1 MENHPSAPLRGAKS
15 VPRTLTELAIRA
27 AELPASGTLTLWDGS
42 LKNFGCRISAKGT
55 KSFIVLVASGSRQTI
70 GRFPTLSLA
79 EARAAAKRAL
89 AEKTLGKVRPNTIG
103 YLAAVEEF
111 LVHSEAKNRPRTVL
125 EYKRLLTAHFP
136 FGTTRLADITS
147 EQIEKRLKLLGD
159 RPSERQHAFTSIKV
173 FFNWALKRRYVQSNP
188 CGALFAPAKTE
199 SRSRVLSDSEL
210 RTVLKNARTQGGA
223 YGKIVELLILTGQRR
238 GEIAALQ
245 WDWIDEKERII
256 TLPALTRQKQPRA
269 RVPLRPHG
277 RQRSE
282 DNSAHQRVPIPCRQ
296 TPPQGSA
303 RHHHCRVERA
313 EGRARQALQ
322 DRALDAARPPPH
334 IRNEPRRARHA
345 DSRHRE
351 TTQPH
356 LRHCLRR
363 RRDLQPPRLHGRD
376 ARSDRRLG
384 KALVLYPHPA
394 QRRRFQQPTSPLNA
408 T

>member
-188 CGALFAPAKTE
+188 CGALFAPAKAE

-256 TLPALTRQKQPRA
+256 TLPALLAKNNREHAFPYGPTVASVLKTIPRTSEYLFPAAKLRRKGQPVTIIA
-269 RVPLRPHG
+269 GWNGPKV
-277 RQRSE
+277 
-282 DNSAHQRVPIPCRQ
+282 
-296 TPPQGSA
+296 
-303 RHHHCRVERA
+303 
-313 EGRARQALQ
+313 
-322 DRALDAARPPPH
+322 ALDKRCKIAPWTLH
-334 IRNEPRRARHA
+334 
-345 DSRHRE
+345 D
-351 TTQPH
+351 
-356 LRHCLRR
+356 LRR
-363 RRDLQPPRLHGRD
+363 TFSTNL
-376 ARSDRRLG
+376 AALG
-384 KALVLYPHPA
+384 TPI
-394 QRRRFQQPTSPLNA
+394 
-408 T
+408 